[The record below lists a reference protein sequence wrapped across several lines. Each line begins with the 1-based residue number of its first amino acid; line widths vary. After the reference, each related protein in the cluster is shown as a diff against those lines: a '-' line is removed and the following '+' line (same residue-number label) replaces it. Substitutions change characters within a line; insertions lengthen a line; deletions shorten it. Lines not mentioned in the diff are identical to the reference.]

1 MKFVGAV
8 VEKLSPLL
16 DKKEIKK
23 MSNCIKN
30 CRLCRNIVISTA
42 VTVVTVDGT
51 DTLGID
57 IPAGLYRDNCRY
69 CIIVAQTIPATAT
82 IAMPVAIS
90 IGGDTTTVYPIVN
103 CDCSQV
109 TACAIRTRT
118 KYALCLSTS
127 ATSAV
132 FKTLRK
138 LPCYPQETLAVIP
151 APTTDGGAVAPAVFS
166 ARSTTS
172 TTPKTTTKPAVKE
185 V

>member
-1 MKFVGAV
+1 
-8 VEKLSPLL
+8 
-16 DKKEIKK
+16 

-51 DTLGID
+51 DTLVID
-57 IPAGLYRDNCRY
+57 IPTGFYPDCRRV
-69 CIIVAQTIPATAT
+69 CLVVAQTIPTTAT

-118 KYALCLSTS
+118 KYGLCISTT

-132 FKTLRK
+132 FKSLKPLT
-138 LPCYPQETLAVIP
+138 CYPTETLAVIP
-151 APTTDGGAVAPAVFS
+151 TPATATTPAVLTTRT
-166 ARSTTS
+166 ARTT
-172 TTPKTTTKPAVKE
+172 TKTTTVKE
-185 V
+185 AQA

>member
-1 MKFVGAV
+1 
-8 VEKLSPLL
+8 
-16 DKKEIKK
+16 
-23 MSNCIKN
+23 MSECIKN

-51 DTLGID
+51 DTLVID
-57 IPAGLYRDNCRY
+57 IPAGFYPDCRRV
-69 CIIVAQTIPATAT
+69 CLVVAQTIPTTAT

-118 KYALCLSTS
+118 KYGFRISTS

-132 FKTLRK
+132 FKTLRQ
-138 LPCYPQETLAVIP
+138 LTCYPQETLAVIP
-151 APTTDGGAVAPAVFS
+151 ATTAATGTVAVASEPIVEQPIAL
-166 ARSTTS
+166 ART
-172 TTPKTTTKPAVKE
+172 KTTTKTTDKGVEA
-185 V
+185 